1 MQIEPSSPSGSGS
14 PGLGVDDLHDERVL
28 EDVQPVVR
36 RALHRHP
43 LHLVEAVRVEALDA
57 ERRLEQ
63 LAVADVRQ
71 RAELEVGRGVVAHLA
86 RDVGEAEQVVAG
98 GEDGGGLVLD
108 RELAPAVR
116 CS

>member
-1 MQIEPSSPSGSGS
+1 MQIDPELAVGQRLA
-14 PGLGVDDLHDERVL
+14 GLGIDDLHDERVL

-71 RAELEVGRGVVAHLA
+71 RA
-86 RDVGEAEQVVAG
+86 
-98 GEDGGGLVLD
+98 
-108 RELAPAVR
+108 
-116 CS
+116 